1 MWQMLRL
8 AFLAHRA
15 AVKRSMAAA
24 LSLRILAPAPID
36 KIILALGG
44 KIVEELLDTLMTHH
58 YTIVY
63 ASFCRGTDEAFL
75 LRQKRWSPEGARDE
89 VEMRRGERKL
99 KTPETFS
106 P

>member
-1 MWQMLRL
+1 MWQMLRH

-44 KIVEELLDTLMTHH
+44 KVVEELLDTFHDTSL
-58 YTIVY
+58 YN
-63 ASFCRGTDEAFL
+63 C
-75 LRQKRWSPEGARDE
+75 
-89 VEMRRGERKL
+89 
-99 KTPETFS
+99 
-106 P
+106 